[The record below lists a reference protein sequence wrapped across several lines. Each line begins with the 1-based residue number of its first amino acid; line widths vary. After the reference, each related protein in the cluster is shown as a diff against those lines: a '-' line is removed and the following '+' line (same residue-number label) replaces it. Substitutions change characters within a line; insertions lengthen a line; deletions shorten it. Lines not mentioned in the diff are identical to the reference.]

1 MGLHFNIMKDPGR
14 WLALIRIVVGLW
26 FLKAVMTKWSW
37 FLVAGILPLPT
48 VSQRWVNF
56 LPKRLAEF
64 ASQNPIGWYKDFL
77 VDTAIPNAKAFAA
90 LTASGEAGV
99 GLGLTLGLLTG
110 LSALLGLLIMA
121 NYFLASQWIG
131 FCQQGFHILLM
142 VSMVAFLGARAGRTW
157 GLDGWLLKRYPRSF
171 LRKIPLLL

>member
-1 MGLHFNIMKDPGR
+1 MKDPGR

-37 FLVAGILPLPT
+37 VLVAGILPLPT

-64 ASQNPIGWYKDFL
+64 ASQNPIDWYKDFL

-99 GLGLTLGLLTG
+99 GFGLTLGLLTG
-110 LSALLGLLIMA
+110 LSASIGLLIMA

-142 VSMVAFLGARAGRTW
+142 ASMVAFLGARAGRTW
-157 GLDGWLLKRYPRSF
+157 GFDGWLLKRYPRSF
-171 LRKIPLLL
+171 LRKIPFLL